1 MYIRLICTAVLSIAL
16 SLATFGCMADAESGL
31 PVIAITK
38 IRAPVNDNYRG
49 SRVNAKQ
56 ENFQT
61 MLETQM
67 TQVGRF
73 KIIERN
79 RVDEILAEQGLN
91 NEFGDAQTAGG
102 GFNVGGVDYL
112 VYGAITKL
120 GQREKTISTGTFA
133 SVSQITEFSV
143 DIKLVDA
150 STGEVRKA
158 ESVSVERKTAG
169 GVATGSFASVS
180 GPSDPLSDIQ
190 RVAAKKVA
198 ALIATSIF
206 PIEVVKGGDIIY
218 LNYGSAILD
227 EGDIV
232 SAYSLGESLIDEA
245 TGINLGSEQEF
256 QGDLKVTQVNAKFSK
271 AKLING
277 TAPSKGSIIIIKTK
291 ASENTSSNGNA
302 ANAKRGRKI

>member
-1 MYIRLICTAVLSIAL
+1 MLTIKLICTAAISIAL

-120 GQREKTISTGTFA
+120 GQREKAIATGTFT

-143 DIKLVDA
+143 DIKVVDA

-169 GVATGSFASVS
+169 GIATGSFASVT
-180 GPSDPLSDIQ
+180 GPSDALSDIQ
-190 RVAAKKVA
+190 RVAAKKSRGA
-198 ALIATSIF
+198 HCNKHL
-206 PIEVVKGGDIIY
+206 PH
-218 LNYGSAILD
+218 
-227 EGDIV
+227 
-232 SAYSLGESLIDEA
+232 
-245 TGINLGSEQEF
+245 
-256 QGDLKVTQVNAKFSK
+256 
-271 AKLING
+271 
-277 TAPSKGSIIIIKTK
+277 
-291 ASENTSSNGNA
+291 
-302 ANAKRGRKI
+302 RGRKRR

>member
-1 MYIRLICTAVLSIAL
+1 
-16 SLATFGCMADAESGL
+16 MADAESGL

-120 GQREKTISTGTFA
+120 GQREKAIATGTFA

-143 DIKLVDA
+143 DIKVVDA

-169 GVATGSFASVS
+169 GVLQLAAS
-180 GPSDPLSDIQ
+180 LQ
-190 RVAAKKVA
+190 
-198 ALIATSIF
+198 
-206 PIEVVKGGDIIY
+206 
-218 LNYGSAILD
+218 
-227 EGDIV
+227 
-232 SAYSLGESLIDEA
+232 
-245 TGINLGSEQEF
+245 
-256 QGDLKVTQVNAKFSK
+256 
-271 AKLING
+271 
-277 TAPSKGSIIIIKTK
+277 
-291 ASENTSSNGNA
+291 
-302 ANAKRGRKI
+302 